1 MFISGLDLILF
12 AVAIISGLL
21 AMVRG
26 MTREVLSIA
35 SWLAAALA
43 ALYAFTN
50 FREFARER
58 IDPDALADIAL
69 VAGSFIIVLILV
81 SFITMKIS
89 DFLGSGPINMV
100 TVAFKLA
107 RDTRKSV
114 KSGVVP
120 PVERFDAVDR
130 RQIGRPLGWGECARK
145 AAFQD
150 FENRKVSSQDLG
162 QSCALPAHKFPPTTA
177 IRLMSP
183 DPRRPTSFRRA
194 AVSSAARMFP
204 VNLGHRNTDPSDRHV
219 RVRPAA
225 RAAGRSAA
233 SDRRRL
239 CAGLPVGAKKLI
251 GVRDPLGMRPLV
263 LGELDDAPR
272 SWRRKPARSTSS
284 ARAMCAISSPA
295 KW

>member
-89 DFLGSGPINMV
+89 DFILDSRVGAIDRTLGFAFGALRGLVLVVIGYLFFSWLVPEQSQPEWVRTARSLPMIQSTGDMLINMLPEDPES
-100 TVAFKLA
+100 AIL
-107 RDTRKSV
+107 
-114 KSGVVP
+114 
-120 PVERFDAVDR
+120 DR
-130 RQIGRPLGWGECARK
+130 LR
-145 AAFQD
+145 
-150 FENRKVSSQDLG
+150 
-162 QSCALPAHKFPPTTA
+162 
-177 IRLMSP
+177 
-183 DPRRPTSFRRA
+183 
-194 AVSSAARMFP
+194 
-204 VNLGHRNTDPSDRHV
+204 
-219 RVRPAA
+219 
-225 RAAGRSAA
+225 
-233 SDRRRL
+233 
-239 CAGLPVGAKKLI
+239 
-251 GVRDPLGMRPLV
+251 
-263 LGELDDAPR
+263 GELDLDEPPTPDGADAETAPDG
-272 SWRRKPARSTSS
+272 
-284 ARAMCAISSPA
+284 IDNLIENQGN
-295 KW
+295 